1 MATKKTPTKT
11 AAAKRT
17 RATKAAA
24 PKTTATKTTATK
36 TTATKTAASRK
47 AAPKA
52 VAKKPVAA
60 KVAAPKAV
68 APKAVKAK
76 AAEDLAAPLF
86 AFDSVEE
93 MAPLAEEAMKPVE
106 AAVAAGKETLEAV
119 VKAGTQAATKG
130 YEQAVAM
137 TQEQVEKASS
147 NVFKGYDEVASLGR
161 DNMDAYVESTEAM
174 ARGFESLGK
183 EFISFTQVSME
194 AGMAAARSLATA
206 KSLGE
211 MIELQ
216 RDYSRSSFDTL
227 LTESAKLTDLSIAL
241 ANEAMEPLQSRV
253 TVTVEKIMKPL
264 AA

>member
-11 AAAKRT
+11 TATKRT
-17 RATKAAA
+17 SATKTAA
-24 PKTTATKTTATK
+24 PKTTAS
-36 TTATKTAASRK
+36 KTAASRK
-47 AAPKA
+47 AASKA

-60 KVAAPKAV
+60 KAAAPKAA
-68 APKAVKAK
+68 APKAATPKAPKAK

-86 AFDSVEE
+86 AFETVDEI
-93 MAPLAEEAMKPVE
+93 APLAEEAMKPVE

-161 DNMDAYVESTEAM
+161 DNMDAYVESTEAV
-174 ARGFESLGK
+174 ARGFETLGK

-211 MIELQ
+211 VIELQ
-216 RDYSRSSFDTL
+216 RDYSRNSFDTL